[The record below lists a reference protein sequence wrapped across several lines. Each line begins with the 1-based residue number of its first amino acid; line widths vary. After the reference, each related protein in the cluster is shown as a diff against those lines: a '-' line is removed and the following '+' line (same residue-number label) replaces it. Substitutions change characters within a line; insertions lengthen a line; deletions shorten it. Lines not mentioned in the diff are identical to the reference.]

1 MEMDL
6 DLEKDLENVEKDMG
20 MVDIDMGMVDIMPLD
35 Q

>member
-6 DLEKDLENVEKDMG
+6 DLEKDLENDLENVEKDMG
-20 MVDIDMGMVDIMPLD
+20 MVDIMPLD